1 MDNLKG
7 RLVVAV
13 LRLMA
18 ALPWAVVQRLGA
30 WAGWLLWLFP
40 TRARSVVRINVQRC
54 FPELSER
61 ERATLVRENL
71 REIGKTFAESAC
83 IWLWPAART
92 LSLVREVEGLEAFQR
107 AQASGKGVVIVASH
121 LGNWEILGP
130 YLATLCNPV
139 LFYRPPKLAAVDELL
154 RQQRARQ
161 GNRTAPSTK
170 EGILAVMREVRRG
183 GVVGIPADP
192 EPSVA
197 SGVFVPF
204 LAVQAALTSKFV
216 PTMVA
221 GHKAEAVFIHAIR
234 LEDGSGFRVIFEAA
248 PEALYSHDENTAV
261 TAMSQTIA
269 RYAQRW
275 PTQYMWSM
283 KRFKRRPAGEKRWY

>member
-7 RLVVAV
+7 RVVVAV
-13 LRLMA
+13 LRGMA

-30 WAGWLLWLFP
+30 WAGVLLWLLP
-40 TRARSVVRINVQRC
+40 TRSRAVVRINVQRC
-54 FPELSER
+54 FPELTER
-61 ERATLVRENL
+61 QRATLVRHNL

-83 IWLWPAART
+83 IWLWPAERT
-92 LSLVREVEGLEAFQR
+92 LTLVREVEGLEVFQR
-107 AQASGKGVVIVASH
+107 AQASGKGVVLITSH
-121 LGNWEILGP
+121 LGNWEMLGC
-130 YLATLCNPV
+130 YLSSLCNPV
-139 LFYRPPKLAAVDELL
+139 LFYRPPKLAAVDAFL
-154 RQQRARQ
+154 RQQRTQQ

-183 GVVGIPADP
+183 GIVGIPADP
-192 EPSVA
+192 EPSVS

-204 LAVQAALTSKFV
+204 LAVQALTSKFV
-216 PTMVA
+216 PTMVV
-221 GHKAEAVFIHAIR
+221 GHKAEAVFVHAIR

-248 PEALYSHDENTAV
+248 PDALYSTDENTAV
-261 TAMSQTIA
+261 SAMSHTIA

-283 KRFKRRPAGEKRWY
+283 KRFKRRPTGEQRWY

>member
-61 ERATLVRENL
+61 ERATLVRDNL

-92 LSLVREVEGLEAFQR
+92 LKLVREVEGLDALQQ

-130 YLATLCNPV
+130 YLATVCNPV
-139 LFYRPPKLAAVDELL
+139 LFYRPPKLEVLHEFL

-170 EGILAVMREVRRG
+170 EGILTVMREVRRG

-192 EPSVA
+192 EPSLA

-204 LAVQAALTSKFV
+204 LAVQALTSKFV
-216 PTMVA
+216 PNMVA
-221 GHKAEAVFIHAIR
+221 GHKAEAVFVHAIR

-248 PEALYSHDENTAV
+248 PEPLYSKDEVTAV
-261 TAMSQTIA
+261 AAMSEVTA
-269 RYAQRW
+269 RYVQRW

-283 KRFKRRPAGEKRWY
+283 KRFKRRPMGEKRWY